1 MVCIKLDQ
9 LGFTRSLTSVNMLA
23 VSKYAIYGYVFVDV
37 ANKNTLYGFAMDTY
51 E

>member
-9 LGFTRSLTSVNMLA
+9 LGFTRSLTSVNMLT
-23 VSKYAIYGYVFVDV
+23 VSKYATYGYVFVDF
-37 ANKNTLYGFAMDTY
+37 ANKNTLYGFATDAC